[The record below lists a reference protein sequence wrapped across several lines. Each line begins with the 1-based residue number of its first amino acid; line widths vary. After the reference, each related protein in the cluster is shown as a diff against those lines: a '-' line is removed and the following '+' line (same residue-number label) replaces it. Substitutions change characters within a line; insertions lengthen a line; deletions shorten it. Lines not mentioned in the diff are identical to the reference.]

1 MISVSSQYK
10 EIMARPIRN
19 RAFLSVGIG
28 IIDQNAQASGT
39 ANGAFAYWSKGNIF
53 DTNKQNVEYGT
64 LEENYMKADG
74 NMVFLPENDEL
85 MQLNRNGIT
94 TENALGPIRL
104 DFTEMFDIKGLTIS
118 FGSAYPTEFVIETV
132 SKKITYSNNST
143 QFTTMD
149 VFGSTNYI
157 IITPIAMIGG
167 QQRFRIQNV
176 LMGVGLSYMNEQTKN
191 FSHKDYC
198 SPISDELPSEYT
210 KFTFYDE
217 DNRFNA
223 DDDSSFVGY
232 LEELQKVTISFGLE
246 LDDGTIEWNQIT
258 TNYLKN
264 WESQNGVVSFTA
276 TDRLSQMK
284 EKYEKGFVIHERT
297 AYEEAESILQDAGL
311 SPDEYSLDEYLHNVI
326 LNNPMPKEN
335 HKTCLQL
342 LANACRCIIRQD
354 EYGRIII
361 RANFA
366 NIIDSDNVDVSTNG
380 HTKWSTPSNIIK
392 GSKVVYADLT
402 RNFLKADGKMYFLP
416 EDESYL
422 DAGYVSEQVADVNGK
437 FNKNLLKNTAVSATI
452 NGVTFTVNEDGSIT
466 ANGTATAKA
475 SLLVIPKTEKY
486 ALNKGFYILSDGVS
500 GSAVDT
506 YYMSMGA
513 YTKSDLKYKKSVIR
527 SYIDNGNFEWLE
539 DDANLYYLAVDIVIT
554 VGTTVNNLTFYPM
567 IRLAS
572 DTDDTYQPYQ
582 KNPTLTIQLPAAYT
596 YQGVN
601 VDFGGNAPSEMIIH
615 VYRYGEFVESVSFN
629 DIKNENFF
637 IHEFKNF
644 DKLILEFTKGYPENH
659 VVVNTVAFGDLT
671 DYRLTELDYMKF
683 PTGYRENKT
692 KKVRVRLFS
701 FTDGEDGEPV
711 MVDNEEYVEKS
722 LGSVG
727 LTKTLQNP
735 LIHTEEHAQLLAE
748 WVGNY
753 YANNVYYT
761 VKYRGEPRINAADII
776 HAYSD
781 IKKDMQVEV
790 TQNDISFNGKFGGT
804 MEYRRALKMM

>member
-1 MISVSSQYK
+1 MISVSNKYK

-19 RAFLSVGIG
+19 RAFISVGIG

-39 ANGAFAYWSKGNIF
+39 ANGAFAYWSKGNVF

-74 NMVFLPENDEL
+74 KMLFLPENDEII
-85 MQLNRNGIT
+85 QLNRNGVT
-94 TENALGPIRL
+94 TENVLGPIRL
-104 DFTEMFDIKGLTIS
+104 DFKEMFDIKGLTID
-118 FGSAYPTEFVIETV
+118 FGSSYPTELKIETA
-132 SKKITYSNNST
+132 SNTINYSNDSS

-149 VFGSTNYI
+149 VLGNTNYI
-157 IITPIAMIGG
+157 IITPISMIGG

-176 LMGVGLSYMNEQTKN
+176 LLGVGLSYMNEQTKN

-198 SPISDELPSEYT
+198 SPISDELPSENT

-217 DNRFNA
+217 ANRFNA

-246 LDDGTIEWNQIT
+246 LDDGTIEWNQIA

-264 WESQNGVVSFTA
+264 WESQNGIVSFTA
-276 TDRLSQMK
+276 TDRLAQMN
-284 EKYEKGFVIHERT
+284 EKYEKGFKIYERT
-297 AYEEAESILQDAGL
+297 AYEEAESILTDAGL
-311 SPDEYSLDEYLHNVI
+311 SADEYSLDEYLHTVI
-326 LNNPMPKEN
+326 LTNPMPKEN

-354 EYGRIII
+354 EYGKIII
-361 RANFA
+361 RSNFA
-366 NIIDSDNVDVSTNG
+366 NILDFNDIGITTNG
-380 HTKWSTPSNIIK
+380 HTKWSEPRNIII
-392 GSKVVYADLT
+392 GSEVVYADLT
-402 RNFLKADGKMYFLP
+402 RDFLKADGKMYFLP

-422 DAGYVSEQVADVNGK
+422 DTGYVSEQIAD
-437 FNKNLLKNTAVSATI
+437 
-452 NGVTFTVNEDGSIT
+452 
-466 ANGTATAKA
+466 
-475 SLLVIPKTEKY
+475 
-486 ALNKGFYILSDGVS
+486 SDGYF
-500 GSAVDT
+500 A
-506 YYMSMGA
+506 
-513 YTKSDLKYKKSVIR
+513 
-527 SYIDNGNFEWLE
+527 E
-539 DDANLYYLAVDIVIT
+539 
-554 VGTTVNNLTFYPM
+554 
-567 IRLAS
+567 
-572 DTDDTYQPYQ
+572 
-582 KNPTLTIQLPAAYT
+582 NPTITIQLPAAYT
-596 YQGVN
+596 YQGISI
-601 VDFGGNAPSEMIIH
+601 DFGGNAPSEMIIH

-671 DYRLTELDYMKF
+671 DYRLTELDYIKF

-727 LTKTLQNP
+727 LIKTLQNP
-735 LIHTEEHAQLLAE
+735 LIHTEEHAQALAE

-761 VKYRGEPRINAADII
+761 VEYRGEPRINAADII

-790 TQNDISFNGKFGGT
+790 TQNDISFNGKFSGT

>member
-1 MISVSSQYK
+1 MISVSSKYK

-53 DTNKQNVEYGT
+53 DINKQNVEYGT

-74 NMVFLPENDEL
+74 NMVFLPENNEM

-94 TENALGPIRL
+94 TENVLGPVRL
-104 DFTEMFDIKGLTIS
+104 DFKEMFDIKGLTIS
-118 FGSAYPTEFVIETV
+118 FGSAYPTEFEIETV
-132 SKKITYSNNST
+132 SKKITYSNNSP

-149 VFGSTNYI
+149 VLGSTNYI
-157 IITPIAMIGG
+157 IITPISMIGG

-210 KFTFYDE
+210 RFSFFDE

-223 DDDSSFVGY
+223 DDDSSFIGY
-232 LEELQKVTISFGLE
+232 LEEMQTVTISFGLE
-246 LDDGTIEWNQIT
+246 LDDGTIEWNQIS

-402 RNFLKADGKMYFLP
+402 RDFLKADGKMYFLP

-422 DAGYVSEQVADVNGK
+422 DAGYVSKQIADV
-437 FNKNLLKNTAVSATI
+437 
-452 NGVTFTVNEDGSIT
+452 DGLFSI
-466 ANGTATAKA
+466 
-475 SLLVIPKTEKY
+475 
-486 ALNKGFYILSDGVS
+486 
-500 GSAVDT
+500 
-506 YYMSMGA
+506 
-513 YTKSDLKYKKSVIR
+513 
-527 SYIDNGNFEWLE
+527 
-539 DDANLYYLAVDIVIT
+539 
-554 VGTTVNNLTFYPM
+554 
-567 IRLAS
+567 
-572 DTDDTYQPYQ
+572 
-582 KNPTLTIQLPAAYT
+582 NPTIHIQLPAAYT
-596 YQGVN
+596 YQGISI
-601 VDFGGNAPSEMIIH
+601 DFGGNAPSELIIH

-629 DIKNENFF
+629 DIKNDNFF

-671 DYRLTELDYMKF
+671 DYRLTELDYMQF
-683 PTGYRENKT
+683 PTGYRESKV
-692 KKVRVRLFS
+692 KLVRVRIFTY
-701 FTDGEDGEPV
+701 TDGEDGEPV
-711 MVDNEEYVEKS
+711 MVDTEDFVERS
-722 LGSVG
+722 LGAVG
-727 LTKTLQNP
+727 LIKTLQNP
-735 LIHTEEHAQLLAE
+735 LISTEEHAQLLAE
-748 WVGNY
+748 WVGNH
-753 YANNVYYT
+753 YANNVHYT

-781 IKKDMQVEV
+781 VKKDMQVEV
-790 TQNDISFNGKFGGT
+790 TQNDISFNGKFSGT

>member
-1 MISVSSQYK
+1 MISVSSKYK

-39 ANGAFAYWSKGNIF
+39 VNGAFAYWSKGNIF
-53 DTNKQNVEYGT
+53 DINKQNVEYGT

-74 NMVFLPENDEL
+74 NMVFLPENNEM

-94 TENALGPIRL
+94 TENILGPIRL
-104 DFTEMFDIKGLTIS
+104 DFKEMFDIKGLTIS
-118 FGSAYPTEFVIETV
+118 FGSAYPTEFEIETV

-149 VFGSTNYI
+149 VLGSTNYI
-157 IITPIAMIGG
+157 IITPISMIGG

-198 SPISDELPSEYT
+198 SPISEELPSENT
-210 KFTFYDE
+210 RFSFFDE

-223 DDDSSFVGY
+223 DDDSSFIGY
-232 LEELQKVTISFGLE
+232 LEEMQMVTISFGLE
-246 LDDGTIEWNQIT
+246 LDDGTIEWNQIS

-284 EKYEKGFVIHERT
+284 EKYEKGFFIHERT
-297 AYEEAESILQDAGL
+297 AYEEAESIFQDAGL

-326 LNNPMPKEN
+326 LTNPMPKEN

-354 EYGRIII
+354 EYGRIVI

-366 NIIDSDNVDVSTNG
+366 NVIDFDNVDISTNG
-380 HTKWSTPSNIIK
+380 HTKWSDPRNIIK

-402 RNFLKADGKMYFLP
+402 RDFLKADGKMYFLP
-416 EDESYL
+416 ENESYL
-422 DAGYVSEQVADVNGK
+422 DAGYVSEQVSDV
-437 FNKNLLKNTAVSATI
+437 
-452 NGVTFTVNEDGSIT
+452 DG
-466 ANGTATAKA
+466 
-475 SLLVIPKTEKY
+475 L
-486 ALNKGFYILSDGVS
+486 F
-500 GSAVDT
+500 
-506 YYMSMGA
+506 
-513 YTKSDLKYKKSVIR
+513 SV
-527 SYIDNGNFEWLE
+527 
-539 DDANLYYLAVDIVIT
+539 
-554 VGTTVNNLTFYPM
+554 
-567 IRLAS
+567 
-572 DTDDTYQPYQ
+572 
-582 KNPTLTIQLPAAYT
+582 NPTIQIQLPAAYT
-596 YQGVN
+596 YQGISI
-601 VDFGGNAPSEMIIH
+601 DFGGNAPSELIIH
-615 VYRYGEFVESVSFN
+615 VYRYGDFVESVSFN

-671 DYRLTELDYMKF
+671 DYRLKELDYMQF
-683 PTGYRENKT
+683 PTGYRESKV
-692 KKVRVRLFS
+692 KLVRVRIFTY
-701 FTDGEDGEPV
+701 TDGEDGEPV
-711 MVDNEEYVEKS
+711 MVDTEDFVERS
-722 LGSVG
+722 LGAVG
-727 LTKTLQNP
+727 IIKTLQNP
-735 LIHTEEHAQLLAE
+735 LISTEEHAQLLAE
-748 WVGNY
+748 WVGNH
-753 YANNVYYT
+753 YANNVHYT

-781 IKKDMQVEV
+781 VKKDMQVEV
-790 TQNDISFNGKFGGT
+790 TQNDISFNGKFSGT

>member
-1 MISVSSQYK
+1 MISVSSKYK

-39 ANGAFAYWSKGNIF
+39 VNGAFAYWSKGNIF
-53 DTNKQNVEYGT
+53 DINKQNVEYGT

-74 NMVFLPENDEL
+74 NMVFLPENNEM

-94 TENALGPIRL
+94 TENVLGPIRL
-104 DFTEMFDIKGLTIS
+104 DFKEMFDIKGLTIS
-118 FGSAYPTEFVIETV
+118 FGSAYPTQFEIETV
-132 SKKITYSNNST
+132 SKKITYSNNSP

-149 VFGSTNYI
+149 VLGSTNYI
-157 IITPIAMIGG
+157 IITPISMIGG

-198 SPISDELPSEYT
+198 SPISDELPSENT
-210 KFTFYDE
+210 RFSFFDE

-223 DDDSSFVGY
+223 DDDSSFIGY
-232 LEELQKVTISFGLE
+232 LEEMQTVTISFGLE
-246 LDDGTIEWNQIT
+246 LDDGTIEWNQIS

-354 EYGRIII
+354 EYGKIII

-366 NIIDSDNVDVSTNG
+366 NIIDSNNVNVSTNG

-402 RNFLKADGKMYFLP
+402 RDFLKADGKMYFLP

-422 DAGYVSEQVADVNGK
+422 DAGYVSEQVSDV
-437 FNKNLLKNTAVSATI
+437 
-452 NGVTFTVNEDGSIT
+452 DG
-466 ANGTATAKA
+466 
-475 SLLVIPKTEKY
+475 L
-486 ALNKGFYILSDGVS
+486 F
-500 GSAVDT
+500 
-506 YYMSMGA
+506 
-513 YTKSDLKYKKSVIR
+513 SV
-527 SYIDNGNFEWLE
+527 
-539 DDANLYYLAVDIVIT
+539 
-554 VGTTVNNLTFYPM
+554 
-567 IRLAS
+567 
-572 DTDDTYQPYQ
+572 
-582 KNPTLTIQLPAAYT
+582 NPTIQIQLPAAYT
-596 YQGVN
+596 YQGISI
-601 VDFGGNAPSEMIIH
+601 DFGGNAPSEMIIH

-659 VVVNTVAFGDLT
+659 IVVNTVAFGDLT
-671 DYRLTELDYMKF
+671 DYRLTELDYMQF
-683 PTGYRENKT
+683 PTGYRESKT
-692 KKVRVRLFS
+692 KLVRVRI
-701 FTDGEDGEPV
+701 FTFTNGEDGEPV
-711 MVDNEEYVEKS
+711 MVDTEDFVERS
-722 LGSVG
+722 LGAVG

-735 LIHTEEHAQLLAE
+735 LISTEEHAQLLAE
-748 WVGNY
+748 WVGNH
-753 YANNVYYT
+753 YANNVHYT

-781 IKKDMQVEV
+781 VKKDMQVEV
-790 TQNDISFNGKFGGT
+790 TQNDISFNGKFSGT